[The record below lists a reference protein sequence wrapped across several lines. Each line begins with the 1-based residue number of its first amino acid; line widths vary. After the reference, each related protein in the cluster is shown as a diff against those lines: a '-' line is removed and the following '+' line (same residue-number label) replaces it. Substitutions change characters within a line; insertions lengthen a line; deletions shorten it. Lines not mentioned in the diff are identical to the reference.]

1 MAMKPKSHAHDGN
14 GYPSDVSGNSSSPSP
29 PPSPRRHAS
38 ISQCRR
44 RVRSKAQYAQ
54 SLKESFGGGILLRR
68 NLRYL
73 LVLPLLYVCGLLMCV
88 AGPFSALVGGPA
100 PPGSVYRSHEMF
112 RRLWP
117 DIQADNSSAIEVRF
131 TPVVFSSSLRVF
143 RLAAEKMQEKM
154 QKKKI
159 KNLLLP
165 SLNAYICF
173 CYFIFCFVFPVFG
186 RYACRSLVLK

>member
-14 GYPSDVSGNSSSPSP
+14 GNASDASGNSSSPSP

-88 AGPFSALVGGPA
+88 VGPFSALVGGPA
-100 PPGSVYRSHEMF
+100 PPGSVYLSHEMF
-112 RRLWP
+112 RKLWR

-131 TPVVFSSSLRVF
+131 TPSFFFFFFEGFPF
-143 RLAAEKMQEKM
+143 RFEENAGKVKEKN
-154 QKKKI
+154 I
-159 KNLLLP
+159 
-165 SLNAYICF
+165 Y
-173 CYFIFCFVFPVFG
+173 
-186 RYACRSLVLK
+186 LKFY

>member
-14 GYPSDVSGNSSSPSP
+14 GCASDASGNSSSPSP

-38 ISQCRR
+38 LSQCRR

-88 AGPFSALVGGPA
+88 VGPFSALVGGPA

-112 RRLWP
+112 RRLWS
-117 DIQADNSSAIEVRF
+117 DIQADNSSTIEVRF
-131 TPVVFSSSLRVF
+131 TTSFFSFSLRVF
-143 RLAAEKMQEKM
+143 RSPAEKMQGNTR
-154 QKKKI
+154 KKK
-159 KNLLLP
+159 KDFKF
-165 SLNAYICF
+165 Y
-173 CYFIFCFVFPVFG
+173 
-186 RYACRSLVLK
+186 